1 MGGVIVLGDRHYY
14 THIYIIMLTKKKTST
29 KRKNTTR
36 KIPPFEKLPK
46 TRRARILSMET
57 YKINCGKNDLYG
69 YKSFTQLRSL
79 REDAQSATPLSFITA
94 DKVGSYNVQ
103 CGKAAE
109 ETSMD
114 KNEFVHVVLSKL
126 QDYDKPVVV
135 KVYDANNTDLLL
147 EKKILDKIRG
157 YRNTAHLIC
166 EFSCDD
172 NKNNYITKLTK
183 QIKFCQ
189 RGTNKLYF
197 FVYEY
202 IAHGDIS
209 DYLQKTRD
217 VQIIKTLIL
226 QVVCVIIELA
236 TIYKV
241 YHGDLNSGNIL
252 INTTDE
258 KTLEYRVGD
267 EIVVIESNGI
277 IPIIIDFG
285 RSKFYREPINN
296 QDVWYDIII
305 IVNLINT
312 YVKNYDV
319 DLAIIKNQDPYEMD
333 LPSINDYYYYVRD
346 ALYAPEQ

>member
-1 MGGVIVLGDRHYY
+1 
-14 THIYIIMLTKKKTST
+14 
-29 KRKNTTR
+29 
-36 KIPPFEKLPK
+36 
-46 TRRARILSMET
+46 MET
-57 YKINCGKNDLYG
+57 YKINCGKNNLYG
-69 YKSFTQLRSL
+69 YKSF
-79 REDAQSATPLSFITA
+79 
-94 DKVGSYNVQ
+94 
-103 CGKAAE
+103 KAAE
-109 ETSMD
+109 ETSMHKD
-114 KNEFVHVVLSKL
+114 DFVHVILSKL

-135 KVYDANNTDLLL
+135 KVYDANKLHLLL
-147 EKKILDKIRG
+147 EKKILEKIRG
-157 YRNTAHLIC
+157 YRNTARLIC

-183 QIKFCQ
+183 QINFCE

-209 DYLQKTRD
+209 DYLKKTRD

-226 QVVCVIIELA
+226 QVVCIIIELA

-241 YHGDLNSGNIL
+241 CHGDLNSGNIL

-258 KTLEYRVGD
+258 KTLEYRIGD

-285 RSKFYREPINN
+285 RSKFYAEPINN
-296 QDVWYDIII
+296 QDVWYDIIMFI
-305 IVNLINT
+305 SLISGYT
-312 YVKNYDV
+312 KNYDAS
-319 DLAIIKNQDPYEMD
+319 LAVFRADARNKHFEKCGRISQTVILKNQDPYELD

-346 ALYAPEQ
+346 ALYAPGDDQ

>member
-1 MGGVIVLGDRHYY
+1 
-14 THIYIIMLTKKKTST
+14 MLTKKAKTTQS
-29 KRKNTTR
+29 KNTTR

-46 TRRARILSMET
+46 TRRSRIFGMET
-57 YKINCGKNDLYG
+57 YKINCGKNNLYG
-69 YKSFTQLRSL
+69 YKSF
-79 REDAQSATPLSFITA
+79 
-94 DKVGSYNVQ
+94 
-103 CGKAAE
+103 KAAE
-109 ETSMD
+109 ETSMHKD
-114 KNEFVHVVLSKL
+114 DFVHVILSKL

-135 KVYDANNTDLLL
+135 KVYDANKLHLLL
-147 EKKILDKIRG
+147 EKKILEKIRG
-157 YRNTAHLIC
+157 YRNTARLIC

-183 QIKFCQ
+183 QIKFCE

-209 DYLQKTRD
+209 DYLKKTMD

-226 QVVCVIIELA
+226 QVVCIIIELA

-241 YHGDLNSGNIL
+241 CHGDLNSGNIL

-258 KTLEYRVGD
+258 KTLEYRIGD

-285 RSKFYREPINN
+285 RSKFYAEPINN
-296 QDVWYDIII
+296 QDVWYDIIMFI
-305 IVNLINT
+305 SLISGYT
-312 YVKNYDV
+312 KNYDAS
-319 DLAIIKNQDPYEMD
+319 LAVFRADARNKHFEKCGRISQTVILKNQDPYEMD

-346 ALYAPEQ
+346 ALYAPGYDQ